1 MKYLANDVLVDTTC
15 SSNLGRARSDEKEM
29 MTTLHTRNVYTSLTQ
44 PFYPRNKEENSGK
57 LIRFLQINDLS
68 KTGHRMWM
76 SFGGLIMCTLLVLL
90 HLSHFTEVEVPSEN
104 ICVCFAP
111 LRLHYILT

>member
-1 MKYLANDVLVDTTC
+1 M
-15 SSNLGRARSDEKEM
+15 
-29 MTTLHTRNVYTSLTQ
+29 
-44 PFYPRNKEENSGK
+44 EENSGK

-76 SFGGLIMCTLLVLL
+76 SFGGLIMCTLVVLL

-104 ICVCFAP
+104 ICASPAWADGNLAESDGLLGNMVEHP
-111 LRLHYILT
+111 NQSQPNPVTNHHPQPV